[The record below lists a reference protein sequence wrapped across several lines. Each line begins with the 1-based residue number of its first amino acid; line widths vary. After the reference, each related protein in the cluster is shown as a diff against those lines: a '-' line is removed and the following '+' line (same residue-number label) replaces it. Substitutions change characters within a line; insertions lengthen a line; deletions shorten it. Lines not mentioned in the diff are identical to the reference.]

1 MSVLSL
7 VFLLPC
13 CFGLLFLF
21 FVHTVVIFV
30 VDNFKLIGAL
40 YPAAVGVF
48 TGAGHIGP
56 AFYSGN
62 GTGVHGAIFGRLSQ
76 WDRGGV
82 RAGFRQ
88 LPVGSFWHGWDRTQL
103 NLRFSVASGSDLT
116 GINLR

>member
-21 FVHTVVIFV
+21 FVHPVVIFV

-76 WDRGGV
+76 WDGGGV
-82 RAGFRQ
+82 RTGFRQ
-88 LPVGSFWHGWDRTQL
+88 LTVGSFRHGCVRAQL
-103 NLRFSVASGSDLT
+103 YREISVAMGSDVT
-116 GINLR
+116 GIILL